1 MRDQTPMGKIIGK
14 WPVDETDE
22 EIQAAMDAMDPVK
35 QLREENAK
43 LRDQLN
49 AVVDAILHHRFQAES
64 GVSLNVI
71 NYKLWDETG
80 EQLKRRRAE
89 IRKNRR

>member
-1 MRDQTPMGKIIGK
+1 MGDTWSTWHCEKCQVVLPWKDGMENLK
-14 WPVDETDE
+14 CVGCEMK
-22 EIQAAMDAMDPVK
+22 A
-35 QLREENAK
+35 ENAK

-71 NYKLWDETG
+71 NYKLWDETA

>member
-1 MRDQTPMGKIIGK
+1 MGDTWSTWHCEKCQVVLPWKDGMENLK
-14 WPVDETDE
+14 CVGCEMK
-22 EIQAAMDAMDPVK
+22 A
-35 QLREENAK
+35 ENAK

-49 AVVDAILHHRFQAES
+49 AVVDAILHQRFQAES

-71 NYKLWDETG
+71 NYKLWDETA

>member
-1 MRDQTPMGKIIGK
+1 MGDRDVDWLDQLCEADEKI
-14 WPVDETDE
+14 VELET
-22 EIQAAMDAMDPVK
+22 
-35 QLREENAK
+35 ENAK

-71 NYKLWDETG
+71 NYKLWDETA

>member
-1 MRDQTPMGKIIGK
+1 MSEAWSTWHCEKCQVVLPWKDGMENLKCVGCEMK
-14 WPVDETDE
+14 
-22 EIQAAMDAMDPVK
+22 A
-35 QLREENAK
+35 ENAK

-71 NYKLWDETG
+71 NYKLWDETA